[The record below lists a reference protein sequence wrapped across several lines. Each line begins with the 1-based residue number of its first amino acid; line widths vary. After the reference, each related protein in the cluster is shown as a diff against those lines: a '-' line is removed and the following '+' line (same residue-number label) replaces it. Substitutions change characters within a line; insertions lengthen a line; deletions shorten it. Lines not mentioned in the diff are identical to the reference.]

1 MYMYKIGWSSHG
13 ESYDLILS
21 HESRYSKEDI
31 ERLTEDALF
40 YAISVRGG
48 YKSWRIESMMLSEE
62 FKGYFLGKGF
72 VEQVYEVEV
81 SLWGWNSV
89 GNTSRVW
96 KCETE
101 EWEKEMIKR
110 LDERIKTST
119 VIS

>member
-1 MYMYKIGWSSHG
+1 MYTYKIGWSSHG

-31 ERLTEDALF
+31 ERLIEDALF

-72 VEQVYEVEV
+72 VEQVYAVEV

-110 LDERIKTST
+110 LDERIKIST